1 MGHTHYPFIFDG
13 QGLKVVNVGSCGL
26 PRDQGN
32 LSSFAIH
39 DTSIHQSK
47 ILRLSFDS
55 EKIIEDFQQMNIPK
69 EIIECLNRRTPEPFG
84 MRVNEDDL

>member
-1 MGHTHYPFIFDG
+1 MLLHIPSHTLYQHV
-13 QGLKVVNVGSCGL
+13 LE
-26 PRDQGN
+26 
-32 LSSFAIH
+32 
-39 DTSIHQSK
+39 TK